1 MTFYESN
8 AKEVIDRFTRMYFR
22 EFENLLP
29 TLITWE
35 CDNKDELYRLSS
47 GQLER
52 ILRLGT
58 GLAVIGRNTANEFTI
73 LSDNMRKPFYNVDP
87 MYEFKPEN
95 FTVPGEENPGAPN
108 IVVTNQ
114 LPQFSNDRRITP
126 TRGILTT
133 QSTDIDAIQI
143 AAEEMATLRW
153 LRYANSVQLNQQA
166 FISGQTVQSV
176 KEAEERIASLSPFVG
191 IVPWDTDDAAKFKQ
205 NTIQS
210 QSIATSDNMRSF
222 SEQMDTIFKDLMIR
236 LGVPAME
243 SKEERR
249 VVAEVEAL
257 KSVPQIYA
265 SSYQNVREEVC
276 RLILESHGYDLH
288 PVYTMS
294 WQSPTLTSLPTDGN
308 INPNNIGSL
317 VQALQAMQMNGGE

>member
-8 AKEVIDRFTRMYFR
+8 PKEVIDRFTMMYLR
-22 EFENLLP
+22 ELSNLLP

-35 CDNKDELYRLSS
+35 CDNKDDNYRLSS
-47 GQLER
+47 GQLEK

-58 GLAVIGRNTANEFTI
+58 GLAVLGRNTANEFTI
-73 LSDNMRKPFYNVDP
+73 LSDNMKKPFYNVDP
-87 MYEFKPEN
+87 MYPFREDN
-95 FTVPGEENPGAPN
+95 FTVPGEENPGAPL

-114 LPQFSNDRRITP
+114 LPNFSVDRRITP
-126 TRGILTT
+126 TRGILTS
-133 QSTDIDAIQI
+133 QSTDMDSIQI
-143 AAEEMATLRW
+143 ASEELATLRW
-153 LRYANSVQLNQQA
+153 LRYANAVQLNQQA
-166 FISGQTVQSV
+166 FISGNTVQSV

-191 IVPWDTDDAAKFKQ
+191 IVPWEQEDAQ
-205 NTIQS
+205 NFTRNSIQS
-210 QSIATSDNMRSF
+210 QSIATMNNMASF
-222 SEQMDTIFKDLMIR
+222 SSEMDTIFKDLMIR

-276 RLILESHGYDLH
+276 RLIHESHGYDIH

-294 WQSPTLTSLPTDGN
+294 WQAPQMGGLPQDGN
-308 INPNNIGSL
+308 INPNNLASL
-317 VQALQAMQMNGGE
+317 IQFIQNKSGGA

>member
-8 AKEVIDRFTRMYFR
+8 PKEVIDRFTMMYLR
-22 EFENLLP
+22 ELSNLLP

-35 CDNKDELYRLSS
+35 CDNTDENYRLSS
-47 GQLER
+47 GQLEK

-58 GLAVIGRNTANEFTI
+58 GLAVLGRNTANEFTI
-73 LSDNMRKPFYNVDP
+73 LSDNMKKPFYNVDP
-87 MYEFKPEN
+87 MYPFREDN
-95 FTVPGEENPGAPN
+95 FTVPGEENPGAPL

-114 LPQFSNDRRITP
+114 LPNFSVDRRITP
-126 TRGILTT
+126 TRGILTS
-133 QSTDIDAIQI
+133 QSTDMDSIQI
-143 AAEEMATLRW
+143 ASEELATLRW
-153 LRYANSVQLNQQA
+153 LRYANAVQLNQQA
-166 FISGQTVQSV
+166 FISGNTVQSV

-191 IVPWDTDDAAKFKQ
+191 IVPWEQEDAQ
-205 NTIQS
+205 NFTRNSIQS
-210 QSIATSDNMRSF
+210 QSIATMNNMASF
-222 SEQMDTIFKDLMIR
+222 SSEMDTIFKDLMIR

-276 RLILESHGYDLH
+276 RLILESHGYDIH

-294 WQSPTLTSLPTDGN
+294 WQAPQMGGLPQDGN
-308 INPNNIGSL
+308 INPNNLSSL
-317 VQALQAMQMNGGE
+317 IQFIQNKSGGA

>member
-1 MTFYESN
+1 MTFYESK
-8 AKEVIDRFTRMYFR
+8 AKEVIDRFTRMYLR
-22 EFENLLP
+22 ELSNLLP

-35 CDNKDELYRLSS
+35 CDNKDENYRLSS
-47 GQLER
+47 GQLEK

-58 GLAVIGRNTANEFTI
+58 GLAVLGRNTANEFTI
-73 LSDNMRKPFYNVDP
+73 LSDNMKKPFYNVDP
-87 MYEFKPEN
+87 MYPFREDY
-95 FTVPGEENPGAPN
+95 FTVPGEENPGAPL

-114 LPQFSNDRRITP
+114 LPNFSVYRRITS
-126 TRGILTT
+126 TRGILTS
-133 QSTDIDAIQI
+133 QSTDMDSIQI
-143 AAEEMATLRW
+143 ASEELATLRW
-153 LRYANSVQLNQQA
+153 LRYANAVQLNQQA
-166 FISGQTVQSV
+166 FISGNTVQSV

-191 IVPWDTDDAAKFKQ
+191 IVPWEQEDAQ
-205 NTIQS
+205 NFTRNSIQS
-210 QSIATSDNMRSF
+210 QSIATMNNMASF
-222 SEQMDTIFKDLMIR
+222 SSEMDTIFKDLMIR

-276 RLILESHGYDLH
+276 RLILESHGYDIH

-294 WQSPTLTSLPTDGN
+294 WQAPQMSGLPQDGN
-308 INPNNIGSL
+308 INPNNLASL
-317 VQALQAMQMNGGE
+317 IQFIQNKSGGA

>member
-8 AKEVIDRFTRMYFR
+8 PKQVIERFTRMYLK
-22 EFENLLP
+22 ELTNLLP

-35 CDNKDELYRLSS
+35 CDNSDEFYRLSS

-58 GLAVIGRNTANEFTI
+58 GLAVLGRTTSNEFTI
-73 LSDNMRKPFYNVDP
+73 LSDNMKKPFYNVDP
-87 MYEFKPEN
+87 MYKFKPSN
-95 FTVPGEENPGAPN
+95 FTVPGEENSGAPL
-108 IVVTNQ
+108 IIVTNQ
-114 LPQFSNDRRITP
+114 LPMFSIDRKLSP
-126 TRGILTT
+126 SRGILTT
-133 QSTDIDAIQI
+133 QSTDLDSIQI
-143 AAEEMATLRW
+143 AAEELATLRW
-153 LRYANSVQLNQQA
+153 LRYANAVQLNQQA
-166 FISGQTVQSV
+166 FISGNTVQSV
-176 KEAEERIASLSPFVG
+176 KEAQERIASLSPFVG
-191 IVPWDTDDAAKFKQ
+191 IVPWEQENANEFAQ
-205 NTIQS
+205 QTIKS
-210 QSIATSDNMRSF
+210 QSIATMNNMSSF
-222 SEQMDTIFKDLMIR
+222 SSEMDTIFKDLMIR

-276 RLILESHGYDLH
+276 RLIKESHGYDLH

-294 WQSPTLTSLPTDGN
+294 WQSSQMLNLPGDGN
-308 INPNNIGSL
+308 LNPSNIQSL
-317 VQALQAMQMNGGE
+317 IQALQMNTGGE

>member
-8 AKEVIDRFTRMYFR
+8 PKEVIDRFTMMYFR
-22 EFENLLP
+22 ELSNLLP

-35 CDNKDELYRLSS
+35 CDNKDDNYRLSS
-47 GQLER
+47 GQLEK

-58 GLAVIGRNTANEFTI
+58 GLAVLGRNTANEFTI
-73 LSDNMRKPFYNVDP
+73 LSDNMKKPFYNVDP
-87 MYEFKPEN
+87 MYPFREDN
-95 FTVPGEENPGAPN
+95 FTVPGGENPGAPL

-114 LPQFSNDRRITP
+114 LPNFSVDRRITP
-126 TRGILTT
+126 TRGILTS
-133 QSTDIDAIQI
+133 QSTDMDSIQI
-143 AAEEMATLRW
+143 ASEELATLRW
-153 LRYANSVQLNQQA
+153 LRYANAVQLNQQA
-166 FISGQTVQSV
+166 FISGNTVQSV

-191 IVPWDTDDAAKFKQ
+191 IVPWEQEDAQ
-205 NTIQS
+205 NFTRNSIQS
-210 QSIATSDNMRSF
+210 QSIATMNNMASF
-222 SEQMDTIFKDLMIR
+222 SSEMDTIFKDLMIR

-276 RLILESHGYDLH
+276 RLILESHGYDIH

-294 WQSPTLTSLPTDGN
+294 WQAPQMGGLPQDGN
-308 INPNNIGSL
+308 INPNNLASL
-317 VQALQAMQMNGGE
+317 IQFIQNKSGGA

>member
-1 MTFYESN
+1 MTLYERDP
-8 AKEVIDRFTRMYFR
+8 KKVIDQFTSMYLK
-22 EFENLLP
+22 EFSNLLP

-35 CDNKDELYRLSS
+35 CDNKDADYILSS
-47 GQLER
+47 AQLER

-58 GLAVIGRNTANEFTI
+58 GLAVLGRDTSNQFTI
-73 LSDNMRKPFYNVDP
+73 LSDNLRKPFSYVDS
-87 MYEFKPEN
+87 MYEFLPKN
-95 FTVPGEENPGAPN
+95 FTVPGEENTGAPL

-114 LPQFSNDRRITP
+114 IPVFSNLKTNPLKGLLSQQP
-126 TRGILTT
+126 TDLT
-133 QSTDIDAIQI
+133 SIQI

-166 FISGQTVQSV
+166 FISGNSVQSV
-176 KEAEERIASLSPFVG
+176 KETQERIQTLNPFIGV
-191 IVPWDTDDAAKFKQ
+191 VPWETEDAAQFKS
-205 NTIQS
+205 NSIQTLS
-210 QSIATSDNMRSF
+210 VAINDNMQSF
-222 SEQMDTIFKDLMIR
+222 SNQMDTIFKDLMIR

-276 RLILESHGYDLH
+276 KLILDSHGYDMH

-294 WQSPTLTSLPTDGN
+294 WESPSKEVVD
-308 INPNNIGSL
+308 
-317 VQALQAMQMNGGE
+317 LQNGIVR

>member
-1 MTFYESN
+1 MTFYESD
-8 AKEVIDRFTRMYFR
+8 AKEVIDRFTRMYLN
-22 EFENLLP
+22 EFTNLLP

-35 CDNKDELYRLSS
+35 CEDKDENYRLSS

-58 GLAVIGRNTANEFTI
+58 GLAVLGRNTANEFTI
-73 LSDNMRKPFYNVDP
+73 LSDNMKKPFYNVDP
-87 MYEFKPEN
+87 MYSFKDSN
-95 FTVPGEENPGAPN
+95 FTIPGEENPGAPL

-114 LPQFSNDRRITP
+114 LPQFSIDRRISP
-126 TRGILTT
+126 SRGILTA
-133 QSTDIDAIQI
+133 QSTDLDAIQI
-143 AAEEMATLRW
+143 ASEEMATLRW
-153 LRYANSVQLNQQA
+153 LRYANAVQLNQQA

-191 IVPWDTDDAAKFKQ
+191 VVPWEQEDSQ
-205 NTIQS
+205 NFVRNSIQS
-210 QSIATSDNMRSF
+210 QSIATMNNMSSF
-222 SEQMDTIFKDLMIR
+222 SSEMDTIFKDLMIR

-276 RLILESHGYDLH
+276 RLIKESHGYDMH

-294 WQSPTLTSLPTDGN
+294 WQAPAMSGLPQDGN
-308 INPNNIGSL
+308 INGQNLASL
-317 VQALQAMQMNGGE
+317 IQFISSKGGQ

>member
-1 MTFYESN
+1 MTFYESD
-8 AKEVIDRFTRMYFR
+8 AKEVIDRFTRMYLN
-22 EFENLLP
+22 EFTNLLP

-35 CDNKDELYRLSS
+35 CEDKDENYRLSS

-58 GLAVIGRNTANEFTI
+58 GLAVLGRNTANEFTI
-73 LSDNMRKPFYNVDP
+73 LSDNMKKPFYNVDP
-87 MYEFKPEN
+87 MYSFKDSN
-95 FTVPGEENPGAPN
+95 FTIPGEENPGAPL

-114 LPQFSNDRRITP
+114 LPQFSIDRRISP
-126 TRGILTT
+126 SRGILTA
-133 QSTDIDAIQI
+133 QSTDLDAIQI
-143 AAEEMATLRW
+143 ASEEMATLRW
-153 LRYANSVQLNQQA
+153 LRYANAVQLNQQA

-191 IVPWDTDDAAKFKQ
+191 VVPWEQEDSQ
-205 NTIQS
+205 NFVRNSIQS
-210 QSIATSDNMRSF
+210 QSIATMNNMSSF
-222 SEQMDTIFKDLMIR
+222 SSEMDTIFKDLMIR

-276 RLILESHGYDLH
+276 RLIKESHGYDMH

-294 WQSPTLTSLPTDGN
+294 WQAPSMSGLPQDGN
-308 INPNNIGSL
+308 INGQNLASL
-317 VQALQAMQMNGGE
+317 IQFISSKGGQ

>member
-8 AKEVIDRFTRMYFR
+8 PKEVIDRFTMMYLR
-22 EFENLLP
+22 ELSNLLP

-35 CDNKDELYRLSS
+35 CDNKDENYRLSS
-47 GQLER
+47 GQLEK

-58 GLAVIGRNTANEFTI
+58 GLAVLGRNTANEFTI
-73 LSDNMRKPFYNVDP
+73 LSDNMKKPFYNVDP
-87 MYEFKPEN
+87 MYPFREDN
-95 FTVPGEENPGAPN
+95 FTVPGEENPGAPL

-114 LPQFSNDRRITP
+114 LPNFSVDRRITP
-126 TRGILTT
+126 TRGILTS
-133 QSTDIDAIQI
+133 QSTDMDSIQI
-143 AAEEMATLRW
+143 ASEELATLRW
-153 LRYANSVQLNQQA
+153 LRYANAVQLNQQA
-166 FISGQTVQSV
+166 FISGNTVQSV

-191 IVPWDTDDAAKFKQ
+191 IVPWEQEDAQ
-205 NTIQS
+205 NFARNSIQS
-210 QSIATSDNMRSF
+210 QSIATMNNMASF
-222 SEQMDTIFKDLMIR
+222 SSEMDTIFKDLMIR

-276 RLILESHGYDLH
+276 RLIFESHGYDIH

-294 WQSPTLTSLPTDGN
+294 WQAPQMGGLPQDGN
-308 INPNNIGSL
+308 INPNNLASL
-317 VQALQAMQMNGGE
+317 IQFIQNKSGGA

>member
-1 MTFYESN
+1 MTFYESD
-8 AKEVIDRFTRMYFR
+8 AKEVIDRFTRMYLK
-22 EFENLLP
+22 EFTNLLP

-35 CDNKDELYRLSS
+35 CENKDDNYRLSS

-58 GLAVIGRNTANEFTI
+58 GLAVLGRNTANEFTI
-73 LSDNMRKPFYNVDP
+73 LSDNMKKPFYNVDP
-87 MYEFKPEN
+87 MYTFKEKN
-95 FTVPGEENPGAPN
+95 FTVPGEENPGAPL

-114 LPQFSNDRRITP
+114 LPQFTIDRRISP
-126 TRGILTT
+126 SRGLLTA
-133 QSTDIDAIQI
+133 QSTDLDSIQI
-143 AAEEMATLRW
+143 ASEEMATLRW
-153 LRYANSVQLNQQA
+153 LRYANAVQLNQQA

-191 IVPWDTDDAAKFKQ
+191 IVPWEQEDSQNFVK

-210 QSIATSDNMRSF
+210 QSIATMNNMSSF
-222 SEQMDTIFKDLMIR
+222 SSEMDTIFKDLMIR

-276 RLILESHGYDLH
+276 RLIKESHGYDLH

-294 WQSPTLTSLPTDGN
+294 WQAPAMSSLPQDGN
-308 INPNNIGSL
+308 INGQNLASL
-317 VQALQAMQMNGGE
+317 IQFISSKGGQ